1 MRIIPTAT
9 FCNLQF
15 VIATSLPNTAADV
28 AQLRKDFEELKLDIE
43 DILHGQNDINESTR
57 VQLQA
62 IYEPKLGPNIKIIAK
77 IFGSFENTSY
87 LCNTITLVETCTR

>member
-1 MRIIPTAT
+1 MNKVDKNRPVSSIIITTMRIIPNAT

-28 AQLRKDFEELKLDIE
+28 AQLRKDFEELNLDIE

-57 VQLQA
+57 VQLQV
-62 IYEPKLGPNIKIIAK
+62 IYEPKLGPNIK
-77 IFGSFENTSY
+77 
-87 LCNTITLVETCTR
+87 

>member
-43 DILHGQNDINESTR
+43 DILHDQNDINESTR
-57 VQLQA
+57 AQLQA
-62 IYEPKLGPNIKIIAK
+62 IDTAIAELQVEHRKRPKQRPIGFIQLKDDDDKEI
-77 IFGSFENTSY
+77 
-87 LCNTITLVETCTR
+87 

>member
-1 MRIIPTAT
+1 MSQVPVETWYNEQLEIVGGDGNTIEQKRLVMPTAT

-62 IYEPKLGPNIKIIAK
+62 IYEPKLG
-77 IFGSFENTSY
+77 
-87 LCNTITLVETCTR
+87 